1 MKANNTKHNKQQNYY
16 QNQQALS
23 YLTLEILDMNKICN
37 DGLGII
43 EFL

>member
-1 MKANNTKHNKQQNYY
+1 MFIIFLKKIKIIIVKINKR
-16 QNQQALS
+16 LS
-23 YLTLEILDMNKICN
+23 YLTLEVLDMDKICN